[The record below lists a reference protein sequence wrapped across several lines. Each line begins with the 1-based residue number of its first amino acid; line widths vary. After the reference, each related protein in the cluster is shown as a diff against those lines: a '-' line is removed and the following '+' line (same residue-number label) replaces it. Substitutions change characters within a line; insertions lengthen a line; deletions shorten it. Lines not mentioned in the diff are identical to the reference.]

1 MSSACRS
8 ALLAVALL
16 AALGA
21 EARELRVCADPNNL
35 PFSNQAGEG
44 FENRISAIVAQDL
57 GATLTTTWWAQRRG
71 FLRNTLNAGLCDV
84 VPALPVGS
92 ELARPTAPLYRSGY
106 AFVQRPDA
114 RAISSFDDP

>member
-44 FENRISAIVAQDL
+44 FENRI
-57 GATLTTTWWAQRRG
+57 ATLIGRELHRPVAYTWWAQRRG
-71 FLRNTLNAGLCDV
+71 FVRNTLNSGACDLVVGTSAGM
-84 VPALPVGS
+84 
-92 ELARPTAPLYRSGY
+92 EMLATSRPYYKSTYV
-106 AFVQRPDA
+106 FVSR
-114 RAISSFDDP
+114 